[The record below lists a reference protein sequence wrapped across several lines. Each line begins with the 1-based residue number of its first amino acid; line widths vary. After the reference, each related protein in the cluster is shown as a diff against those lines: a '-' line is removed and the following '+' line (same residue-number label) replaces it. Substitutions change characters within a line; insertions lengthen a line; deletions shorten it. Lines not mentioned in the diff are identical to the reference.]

1 LDVHD
6 QLVEVGPLL
15 DTGRLDLVGH
25 LQHGRVDRVD
35 RDPADL
41 AVHALVLRG
50 GDVAATALD
59 DQLDLQAALLV
70 QGRDVQIGVV
80 DLHTGGRGDV
90 GSGDA
95 TGLHAAEVH
104 HDRLIVLRGDDEVL
118 DVEDD
123 LGD

>member
-1 LDVHD
+1 
-6 QLVEVGPLL
+6 
-15 DTGRLDLVGH
+15 
-25 LQHGRVDRVD
+25 
-35 RDPADL
+35 DPADL
-41 AVHALVLRG
+41 AAHALVLRG

-59 DQLDLQAALLV
+59 EQLDLQAALLV

-95 TGLHAAEVH
+95 TGLLAAEVH

-123 LGD
+123 LGDVLLDAGDGAELVQHAVDADRGDRGAGDGGQQ